1 MSDMRNELHIK
12 FGEELKI
19 QAFRLHCL
27 ENGISDGVVY
37 EDGVAFPMNEYAN
50 FGKHYPET
58 LNENVRLI
66 GAIIK
71 LQSAKR
77 KREINNDRSRD

>member
-1 MSDMRNELHIK
+1 MSNELHVK

-27 ENGISDGVVY
+27 ENGICDGVVY
-37 EDGVAFPMNEYAN
+37 EDGTAFHLNEYAN
-50 FGKHYPET
+50 FTYGAVPET
-58 LNENVRLI
+58 LNENIRMI

-77 KREINNDRSRD
+77 KREINND